1 MGSRRVRHDWSD
13 LAAAAAAATEPKG
26 PTASA
31 PQQERPQQK
40 EAHVAQLESS
50 LHSPQL
56 EKAPEQQRC
65 QKLINF

>member
-1 MGSRRVRHDWSD
+1 MVSQRVRHDWSD

-31 PQQERPQQK
+31 PQQEKPQQK

-50 LHSPQL
+50 LHSP
-56 EKAPEQQRC
+56 
-65 QKLINF
+65 